1 MEAGDKVKIRML
13 RVLNPDVVMDE
24 ADYECVILRYDPR
37 EERIYLLLKG
47 AALQKISLDAVYS
60 CMILR
65 KNETE
70 KLTGRM
76 KERYISEVG
85 EVLELQIENGV
96 YGEQEWDEGRFV
108 EVDESEGKAE

>member
-1 MEAGDKVKIRML
+1 MEAGDKVKVRMM

-24 ADYECVILRYDPR
+24 EDYECAILRYDPK

-47 AALQKISLDAVYS
+47 ATLQEISLDAVYS
-60 CMILR
+60 CTILG

-76 KERYISEVG
+76 KERYISEAG
-85 EVLELQIENGV
+85 EVVELQIENGV
-96 YGEQEWDEGRFV
+96 YGEQEWDGGRFV
-108 EVDESEGKAE
+108 EVDESEVRKG